1 MQYREFGKTG
11 LKVSALGFGMMR
23 LPLLDGSQG
32 SFDRGTANQIDREA
46 SIQMLRYAIDNGLNY
61 VDTAYNYLDGN
72 SELITG
78 EALQDGYRDKVF
90 LATKSPV
97 WLYESEEDFDRL
109 LDEQLNKLQTDHIDF
124 YLLHSLH
131 KERFEEKILKYGTIE
146 KMKAAK
152 AAGKIRYMGFS
163 FHDDLDTFKRIVDA
177 ADWDFCQIQL
187 NYVDV
192 EYQAGIAGLEYAAGK
207 GLAVVI
213 MEPLRGGSLVNV
225 PAPVKAVFDRM
236 GKTPVQAG
244 LDFLWDRPEVSLLL
258 SGMGSLAQV
267 RENMGYAAES
277 AVGKLSDAQR
287 AMMAEAREERRKFF
301 NIPCTACNYCSVCP
315 QQIAIPA
322 IFKAMNRYGMG
333 QESGGKK
340 DYQTLAEAANVGD
353 CCVGCKR
360 CEEICPQHIAIS
372 DWMPKVHKLLG

>member
-32 SFDRGTANQIDREA
+32 SFDRGTAKEIDKEG
-46 SIQMLRYAIDNGLNY
+46 SIRMLRHAIDNGLNY

-78 EALQDGYRDKVF
+78 EALQDGYREKVF

-109 LDEQLNKLQTDHIDF
+109 LDEQLRKLQTDHIDF

-131 KERFEEKILKYGTIE
+131 KERFEEKVLKFGTIE

-163 FHDDLDTFKRIVDA
+163 FHDDLETFKRIVDA

-192 EYQAGIAGLEYAAGK
+192 EYQAGIAGLEYAASK

-225 PAPVKAVFDRM
+225 PEPVKAIFDKM

-258 SGMGSLAQV
+258 SGMGSLEQV
-267 RENMGYAAES
+267 QENMGYAAAS
-277 AVGKLSDAQR
+277 AVGKLSDQER
-287 AMMAEAREERRKFF
+287 AMMMQAKEERRKFF
-301 NIPCTACNYCSVCP
+301 NIPCTACNYCSICP

-333 QESGGKK
+333 EESGGKR
-340 DYQTLAEAANVGD
+340 DYKTVAESANVGD
-353 CCVGCKR
+353 QCVGCKA
-360 CEEICPQHIAIS
+360 CEAICPQQIAIS
-372 DWMPKVHKLLG
+372 DWMPKIHKILG